1 MLNSAM
7 DSHHQLVDH
16 FTMESVRNFQKAL
29 QSKNESALSD
39 RFNPYTE
46 NGGTCAG
53 IAGKDFVILSGDTRL
68 SASSMVVM
76 SRTAPKVYRLTPKVY
91 ITGTGFQGDM
101 IQLVKVL
108 RTRIQQYLFTF
119 NEYMDIHAAA
129 QLLSRTLYFKRF
141 FPYYVGAIIGG
152 IDRDGRGVLYS
163 YDPVGTIEELP
174 YSAQGEGSYLI
185 EPFFDNQ
192 ACQIIDLNN
201 RKLQNDI
208 NYWKRFQIGWKTQP
222 QQTKQPL
229 SKERAQQ
236 LMHDAF
242 ISTIEREKSTGDAV
256 QMVILH
262 ADKVEEHILK
272 MRTD

>member
-76 SRTAPKVYRLTPKVY
+76 SRTAPKVYLY

-163 YDPVGTIEELP
+163 YDP
-174 YSAQGEGSYLI
+174 
-185 EPFFDNQ
+185 
-192 ACQIIDLNN
+192 
-201 RKLQNDI
+201 
-208 NYWKRFQIGWKTQP
+208 IGWKTQP

>member
-1 MLNSAM
+1 MHLNK
-7 DSHHQLVDH
+7 
-16 FTMESVRNFQKAL
+16 RNKSQHGNTVLTSQYIEKKASLKHEHLIYFNLWNFVINLLTIL
-29 QSKNESALSD
+29 QWN
-39 RFNPYTE
+39 R
-46 NGGTCAG
+46 TCAG

-91 ITGTGFQGDM
+91 MTGTGFQGDM

-129 QLLSRTLYFKRF
+129 QLLSRTLYFRRF

-192 ACQIIDLNN
+192 
-201 RKLQNDI
+201 
-208 NYWKRFQIGWKTQP
+208 IGWKTQP
-222 QQTKQPL
+222 EQTKQPL

-256 QMVILH
+256 QMVVLH
-262 ADKVEEHILK
+262 GDRVEEHILK